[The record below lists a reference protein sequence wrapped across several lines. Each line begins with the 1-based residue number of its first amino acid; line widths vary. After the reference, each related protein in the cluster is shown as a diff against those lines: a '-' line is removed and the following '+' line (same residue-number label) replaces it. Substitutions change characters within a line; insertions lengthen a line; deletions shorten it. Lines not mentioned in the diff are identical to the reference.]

1 MPAIRLES
9 VNDWRDY
16 YITPG
21 VYFWGNCELGP
32 MVDII
37 RDKQDYDIM
46 EVTESD
52 EQMDEALT
60 QLGVGAIVAILII
73 REVLTFLKTKRIVSK
88 FMTATLVVTFY
99 FAQKKNG

>member
-52 EQMDEALT
+52 E
-60 QLGVGAIVAILII
+60 
-73 REVLTFLKTKRIVSK
+73 
-88 FMTATLVVTFY
+88 
-99 FAQKKNG
+99 